1 MPKIKYIYIY
11 ILILKY
17 LIAKKKFLT
26 IIWAF
31 ES

>member
-1 MPKIKYIYIY
+1 MPKINVY

-17 LIAKKKFLT
+17 LIAKKKILT